1 MINTCYSLW
10 LSFPVRLAL
19 QLRRR
24 TWRLALLAILG
35 GLAVMVFAPAGKAQ
49 DPNATQQSQ
58 TLVAPA
64 SGPETSLPGDQAP
77 RTALS
82 VTYYGEQLTIVADNS
97 TLSDILEAVHAR
109 TGAEIDAPA
118 SAARKPMAA
127 VRLGPGPARTVL
139 ASLLSWT
146 NFDYII
152 QAPDANSQAI
162 QRVLLVARRET
173 RAGSTSSAMA
183 SARQSYVAAPQ
194 RVVEPRPSPAEI
206 VEAQNPRQLAAPAE
220 VAPAEHPQAPAALE
234 SSPAQPQSK
243 GTTQEMIQDMQ
254 RLFQQR
260 RQQMEHGQRQRTG
273 T

>member
-1 MINTCYSLW
+1 MINTSYSLW
-10 LSFPVRLAL
+10 LSLPVRLAL

-24 TWRLALLAILG
+24 TCGLAPFAILC

-49 DPNATQQSQ
+49 DPSQ

-64 SGPETSLPGDQAP
+64 SGQETPSLPGDQMAP
-77 RTALS
+77 RTLS

-118 SAARKPMAA
+118 SASRKPMAA
-127 VRLGPGPARTVL
+127 VRLGPGPARAVL

-152 QAPDANSQAI
+152 QSSDANSQGI
-162 QRVLLVARRET
+162 QRVLLVARSET
-173 RAGSTSSAMA
+173 RTGPTSSAMA
-183 SARQSYVAAPQ
+183 SARQSYVAAPR
-194 RVVEPRPSPAEI
+194 RVVEPHPSPAEI
-206 VEAQNPRQLAAPAE
+206 AQAENPIPQQPAALAE
-220 VAPAEHPQAPAALE
+220 VAPAEHPLAPAALE
-234 SSPAQPQSK
+234 PSPSQPQSK
-243 GTTQEMIQDMQ
+243 TTHEMIQDMQ
-254 RLFQQR
+254 HLFQQR
-260 RQQMEHGQRQRTG
+260 RQQMEQQGQRPRTG